1 MRKNCVL
8 GVEMHTGTKNIVT
21 KSKVKSTFGSIIKFI
36 QKIKHKYGLTM
47 VAYNPNLC
55 QGKYLDRQKTYYP
68 YHDLLFV
75 KKALFDK

>member
-1 MRKNCVL
+1 MNKNFVL

-21 KSKVKSTFGSIIKFI
+21 KSKVKSAFGSIIKFI
-36 QKIKHKYGLTM
+36 QEIKHKYGLTM

-75 KKALFDK
+75 KKALFHK